1 MNFQFSDEQTL
12 IRDSISRFLADE
24 YAFDRRLT
32 LTADGLGY
40 SDVHWQQFAELGWL
54 ALPFAEQYGGLD
66 ATPVETMIIM
76 EQFGRGL
83 MVSPYLSTIVFA
95 GQLLANAGSEEQC
108 ETILPDVITGDRL
121 LACAYAEPQSRRA
134 LSGVSTRA
142 ERDGDIFVINGDKS
156 LAIYAECAHTLI
168 VSARTSGVDHDAH
181 GVSLFLVDTPTAGIS
196 MTHHRTHD
204 GSRAS
209 DITLH
214 NVTVSADKLIGEL
227 DNGLP
232 ALDFAID
239 VATAA
244 VCAEASGAMWAV
256 YEQTLAY
263 LKTREQFGQTLGSLQ
278 ALQHRLV
285 DVYTSCELAQSA
297 ALDATLHLGADPA
310 ARRRAVSA
318 AKVTIANHGK
328 TVGQE
333 GVQLHGGVGMTM
345 ELPIGHYL
353 KRLTAI
359 NAAFGDANYHLRRY
373 QNP

>member
-1 MNFQFSDEQTL
+1 MNFQYSDEQTL

-24 YAFDRRLT
+24 YAFDRRLA
-32 LTADGLGY
+32 LTADGFGY

-83 MVSPYLSTIVFA
+83 MVSPYLSTIVLA
-95 GQLLANAGSEEQC
+95 GQLLADVGSEEQR
-108 ETILPDVITGDRL
+108 ESILPDVITGQHQL
-121 LACAYAEPQSRRA
+121 TCAYAEPQSRNA
-134 LSGVSTRA
+134 LSAVSTRA
-142 ERDGDIFVINGDKS
+142 ERDGDTFIINGDKS
-156 LAIYAECAHTLI
+156 LAAYAECADTLI
-168 VSARTSGVDHDAH
+168 VSARTSSTDHDAH
-181 GVSLFLVDTPTAGIS
+181 GVSLFLVDTTTAGIS

-214 NVTVSADKLIGEL
+214 NVAVSAEKLLGEI

-232 ALDFAID
+232 ALECAVDA
-239 VATAA
+239 ATAA

-263 LKTREQFGQTLGSLQ
+263 LKTREQFGQPLGSFQ
-278 ALQHRLV
+278 ALQHRMV
-285 DVYTSCELAQSA
+285 DVYMSCELAQSA
-297 ALDATLHLGADPA
+297 VLDATLHLDAEPT

-318 AKVTIANHGK
+318 AKVVIANHGK
-328 TVGQE
+328 AVGQE

-353 KRLTAI
+353 KRLSAI
-359 NAAFGDANYHLRRY
+359 SAAFGDATYHLGRY